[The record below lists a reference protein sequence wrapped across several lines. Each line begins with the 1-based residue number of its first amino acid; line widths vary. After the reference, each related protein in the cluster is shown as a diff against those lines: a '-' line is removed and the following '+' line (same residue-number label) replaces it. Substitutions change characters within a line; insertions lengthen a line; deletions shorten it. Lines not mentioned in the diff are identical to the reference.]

1 MKEILGRR
9 RQSWEKSKSTST
21 QAAAAPKYV
30 TTRQRGRN
38 RSCLGSRR
46 GWGGMLGLLAHRED
60 RTEWLEEKGDRWG
73 VLLEMSITH
82 TC

>member
-1 MKEILGRR
+1 
-9 RQSWEKSKSTST
+9 
-21 QAAAAPKYV
+21 
-30 TTRQRGRN
+30 
-38 RSCLGSRR
+38 
-46 GWGGMLGLLAHRED
+46 MLGLLVHRED